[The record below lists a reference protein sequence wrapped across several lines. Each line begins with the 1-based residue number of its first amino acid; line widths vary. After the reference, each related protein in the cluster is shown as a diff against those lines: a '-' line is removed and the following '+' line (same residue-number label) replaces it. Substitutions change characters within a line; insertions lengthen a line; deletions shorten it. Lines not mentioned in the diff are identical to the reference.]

1 MVSSLHISKKMIETR
16 SEPIWLFGTWFCIS
30 YIGKVLTEDGS
41 TTAAN
46 WEGAIAPCQ
55 KRACLPLPL
64 SFQQEDL
71 GRRLTKPHVLSP
83 VWKILNH
90 CLEYALGVVPALVMG
105 GAESPVA
112 SPLESTLH
120 FKMGGSAV
128 RGLGPCFSPC
138 PAALLKTE
146 SAS

>member
-1 MVSSLHISKKMIETR
+1 MVSSLHISKNMIETR
-16 SEPIWLFGTWFCIS
+16 SQPIWLSGTWFCIS

-46 WEGAIAPCQ
+46 WEGATAPCQ

-71 GRRLTKPHVLSP
+71 GQRLTKPHVLSP
-83 VWKILNH
+83 VWKMLNH
-90 CLEYALGVVPALVMG
+90 CLEYALGVVPGLVTG
-105 GAESPVA
+105 GAESPVV
-112 SPLESTLH
+112 SPWEPTLL
-120 FKMGGSAV
+120 FKTGGSAV
-128 RGLGPCFSPC
+128 LGLGSCFSLC
-138 PAALLKTE
+138 PAALLRTE